1 MSNNGRRNLKYLA
14 IYAVFRE
21 WRYSAHR
28 AQNEKARKERLH
40 PTPAVPSTYAFW
52 ITFAVIWGTLS
63 LLWFV
68 LFGAWG
74 PTLFLGVLWDLFGAV
89 VVYLGFKEAR
99 SG

>member
-1 MSNNGRRNLKYLA
+1 MSGNRSRWKFFLG
-14 IYAVFRE
+14 YAAFRE
-21 WRYSAHR
+21 IRYSAHR

-52 ITFAVIWGTLS
+52 ITFAIIWGTLS

-74 PTLFLGVLWDLFGAV
+74 PTLFLGLLWDLFGAV